1 MNIRYMLL
9 FLLYT
14 ACNQTSWCYK
24 DLHPDVLHALKPVL
38 SNIYHLSAQE
48 VQDIVKQDVG
58 PIMYVTAQE
67 LHAKMEQASKPV
79 VVNVLTQK
87 WYDDCHI
94 QGSINISLKDLIYV
108 AQTWDKD
115 QEIIVY
121 CALDECDASQ
131 KAYILLRCMGFQNVA
146 DYQGGIKEWFNLGLP
161 IVGPC
166 AASYLHDDLNRVFE
180 QYAQDADFQ
189 DCLVIKKI
197 RLKPISEYIANG
209 I

>member
-1 MNIRYMLL
+1 MNIRSVL
-9 FLLYT
+9 FLLVYFIS
-14 ACNQTSWCYK
+14 AYASWQYK
-24 DLHPDVLHALKPVL
+24 DLHPEVLQALEQVL
-38 SNIYHLSAQE
+38 GNIYHLSAQE

-58 PIMYVTAQE
+58 PIIYITAQE
-67 LHAKMEQASKPV
+67 LHEKMQQAPYPV

-108 AQTWDKD
+108 AQTWARD
-115 QEIIVY
+115 QEIVVY

-131 KAYILLRCMGFQNVA
+131 KAYILLRCMGFNHVA

-166 AASYLHDDLNRVFE
+166 AASYLHDELSRVFE
-180 QYAQDADFQ
+180 QYADDADFQ
-189 DCLVIKKI
+189 DCLVIKKS
-197 RLKPISEYIANG
+197 KA
-209 I
+209 